1 MRAAPTLAEG
11 FPDISGMTVA
21 RQAHW
26 GRWLAAAAIL
36 VVLAAIG
43 RAFVN
48 GQIEW
53 TYVSRFLTAKVILE
67 GITNTMVMAVLAMAL
82 GIVLGVVVAIM
93 RLSSNP
99 VLASVAAGYTWL
111 FRGTP
116 LILQLLLWFNLA
128 LVFPTIGIP
137 GLWSARAVDVM
148 TPFLSALLGL
158 GINQGAYTSEV
169 MRAGML
175 SVDVGQYEAAQAI
188 GMGRLR
194 ALRRIIL
201 PQAMR
206 VVIPPLGNEFIGMV
220 KATSLASVIQYPE
233 VLHNA
238 ENIYYANSRVIELL
252 IVAGSWYLLVVSILT
267 PLQMLLERRFARGA
281 LQISPMTQ
289 PLVAIR
295 SVSKNFGEFQ
305 ALNRVSLDVRAG
317 EVLCLIGASG
327 SGKTTLL
334 RCINQLTSIDS
345 GGIWLD
351 GELLGVREEGGR
363 LHRLTERQIARQ
375 RLKTGMVFQRFN
387 LFPHKTALENIT
399 EGPVQ
404 VQGRSREDA
413 RAEAMELLGR
423 VGLVAKADA
432 YPSQLSGGQ
441 QQRVAIARALA
452 MKPMLMLF
460 DEPTS
465 ALDPELVGEVL
476 AVMKELARSGM
487 TMMVVTHELGFARE
501 VADTVVYMDHGA
513 IVESGPATEVLGKP
527 REVRTQSFLS
537 AVI

>member
-1 MRAAPTLAEG
+1 MRAADALAEG

-21 RQAHW
+21 RQTHCW
-26 GRWLAAAAIL
+26 RWLSAAAIL

-43 RAFVN
+43 RAFAS

-53 TYVSRFLTAKVILE
+53 AYVGRFLTVKVILE
-67 GITNTMVMAVLAMAL
+67 GIVNTMVMAVLAMAL

-93 RLSSNP
+93 RLSPNP
-99 VLASVAAGYTWL
+99 VLKSVAAGYTWL

-137 GLWSARAVDVM
+137 GLWSVRAVDVM

-175 SVDVGQYEAAQAI
+175 SVDAGQYEAAQAI
-188 GMGRLR
+188 GMGRLH

-252 IVAGSWYLLVVSILT
+252 IVAGFWYLLVVSILT

-281 LQISPMTQ
+281 LQI
-289 PLVAIR
+289 
-295 SVSKNFGEFQ
+295 
-305 ALNRVSLDVRAG
+305 
-317 EVLCLIGASG
+317 
-327 SGKTTLL
+327 
-334 RCINQLTSIDS
+334 
-345 GGIWLD
+345 
-351 GELLGVREEGGR
+351 
-363 LHRLTERQIARQ
+363 AR
-375 RLKTGMVFQRFN
+375 
-387 LFPHKTALENIT
+387 
-399 EGPVQ
+399 
-404 VQGRSREDA
+404 
-413 RAEAMELLGR
+413 
-423 VGLVAKADA
+423 
-432 YPSQLSGGQ
+432 
-441 QQRVAIARALA
+441 
-452 MKPMLMLF
+452 
-460 DEPTS
+460 
-465 ALDPELVGEVL
+465 
-476 AVMKELARSGM
+476 
-487 TMMVVTHELGFARE
+487 
-501 VADTVVYMDHGA
+501 
-513 IVESGPATEVLGKP
+513 
-527 REVRTQSFLS
+527 
-537 AVI
+537 

>member
-11 FPDISGMTVA
+11 FPDISEMTVA
-21 RQAHW
+21 RQVHW

-53 TYVSRFLTAKVILE
+53 TYVNRFLTAKVILE

-169 MRAGML
+169 MRAGIL

-252 IVAGSWYLLVVSILT
+252 IVAGFWYLLVVSILT

-281 LQISPMTQ
+281 LQIT
-289 PLVAIR
+289 R
-295 SVSKNFGEFQ
+295 
-305 ALNRVSLDVRAG
+305 
-317 EVLCLIGASG
+317 
-327 SGKTTLL
+327 
-334 RCINQLTSIDS
+334 
-345 GGIWLD
+345 
-351 GELLGVREEGGR
+351 
-363 LHRLTERQIARQ
+363 
-375 RLKTGMVFQRFN
+375 
-387 LFPHKTALENIT
+387 
-399 EGPVQ
+399 
-404 VQGRSREDA
+404 
-413 RAEAMELLGR
+413 
-423 VGLVAKADA
+423 
-432 YPSQLSGGQ
+432 
-441 QQRVAIARALA
+441 
-452 MKPMLMLF
+452 
-460 DEPTS
+460 
-465 ALDPELVGEVL
+465 
-476 AVMKELARSGM
+476 
-487 TMMVVTHELGFARE
+487 
-501 VADTVVYMDHGA
+501 
-513 IVESGPATEVLGKP
+513 
-527 REVRTQSFLS
+527 
-537 AVI
+537 

>member
-1 MRAAPTLAEG
+1 MRVAPTLAEG

-21 RQAHW
+21 RQVHW
-26 GRWLAAAAIL
+26 QRWLAAAAIL

-53 TYVSRFLTAKVILE
+53 TYVNRFLTAKVILE
-67 GITNTMVMAVLAMAL
+67 GITNTMVMAVLAMSL

-281 LQISPMTQ
+281 LQIT
-289 PLVAIR
+289 R
-295 SVSKNFGEFQ
+295 
-305 ALNRVSLDVRAG
+305 
-317 EVLCLIGASG
+317 
-327 SGKTTLL
+327 
-334 RCINQLTSIDS
+334 
-345 GGIWLD
+345 
-351 GELLGVREEGGR
+351 
-363 LHRLTERQIARQ
+363 
-375 RLKTGMVFQRFN
+375 
-387 LFPHKTALENIT
+387 
-399 EGPVQ
+399 
-404 VQGRSREDA
+404 
-413 RAEAMELLGR
+413 
-423 VGLVAKADA
+423 
-432 YPSQLSGGQ
+432 
-441 QQRVAIARALA
+441 
-452 MKPMLMLF
+452 
-460 DEPTS
+460 
-465 ALDPELVGEVL
+465 
-476 AVMKELARSGM
+476 
-487 TMMVVTHELGFARE
+487 
-501 VADTVVYMDHGA
+501 
-513 IVESGPATEVLGKP
+513 
-527 REVRTQSFLS
+527 
-537 AVI
+537 